1 MKLIKAIEALTRL
14 SGWLGALLVFPLI
27 GALIVEVFSRYV
39 AGRPTLWAFE
49 VSYMVMGAM
58 FMLGM
63 ANALRIGQHVSVDI
77 MALKLSPKVNA
88 AIRAVGYVMFLPVLA
103 WLVWELSKYA
113 LGAFESNERSGRSA
127 WNPVVWPI
135 FTVWFIG
142 FSILALQ
149 VVAEFL
155 KSVCLI
161 RGKAPVEG
169 GNHE

>member
-1 MKLIKAIEALTRL
+1 MKLIRSIEALTRVA
-14 SGWLGALLVFPLI
+14 GWLGAILVFPLI

-63 ANALRIGQHVSVDI
+63 ANALRVGQHVSVDI
-77 MALKLSPKVNA
+77 VTLQLKPRANAL
-88 AIRAVGYVMFLPVLA
+88 IRAVGYVLFLPVLV

-113 LGAFESNERSGRSA
+113 WSAFDTNERSGRSA

-135 FTVWFIG
+135 FTVWFLG
-142 FSILALQ
+142 FALLALQ
-149 VVAEFL
+149 VVAELL
-155 KSVCLI
+155 KSVRVLL
-161 RGKAPVEG
+161 GMTDVE
-169 GNHE
+169 ELAK

>member
-1 MKLIKAIEALTRL
+1 MKLIRSIEALTRVA
-14 SGWLGALLVFPLI
+14 GWLGAILVFPLI

-63 ANALRIGQHVSVDI
+63 ANALRVGQHVSVDI
-77 MALKLSPKVNA
+77 VTPQLKPRANAL
-88 AIRAVGYVMFLPVLA
+88 IRAVGYVLFLPVLV

-113 LGAFESNERSGRSA
+113 WSAFDTNERSGRSA

-135 FTVWFIG
+135 FTVWFLG
-142 FSILALQ
+142 FALLALQ
-149 VVAEFL
+149 VVAELL
-155 KSVCLI
+155 KSVRVLL
-161 RGKAPVEG
+161 GMTDVE
-169 GNHE
+169 EPAK

>member
-1 MKLIKAIEALTRL
+1 MKLIRSIEALTRFA
-14 SGWLGALLVFPLI
+14 GWLGALLVLPLI
-27 GALIVEVFSRYV
+27 GALIIEVLSRYV

-77 MALKLSPKVNA
+77 VSLQLSERANA
-88 AIRAVGYVMFLPVLA
+88 AVRALGYLLFLPVLV

-113 LGAFESNERSGRSA
+113 LSAFETNERSGRSA

-135 FTVWFIG
+135 FTVWFVG
-142 FSILALQ
+142 FALLALQ
-149 VVAEFL
+149 VFAELL
-155 KSVCLI
+155 KSICLLT
-161 RGKAPVEG
+161 GKHQFEEPAE
-169 GNHE
+169 

>member
-1 MKLIKAIEALTRL
+1 MKLIRSIEALTRFA
-14 SGWLGALLVFPLI
+14 GWLGALLVIPLV
-27 GALIVEVFSRYV
+27 GALVIEVLSRYV

-77 MALKLSPKVNA
+77 VSLQLSKRANA
-88 AIRAVGYVMFLPVLA
+88 TIRAIGYLLFLPVLV

-113 LGAFESNERSGRSA
+113 LSAFETNERSGRSA

-135 FTVWFIG
+135 FTVWLVG
-142 FSILALQ
+142 FALLALQ
-149 VVAEFL
+149 VFAELL
-155 KSVCLI
+155 KSICLLT
-161 RGKAPVEG
+161 GKYQSRESAE
-169 GNHE
+169 

>member
-1 MKLIKAIEALTRL
+1 MKLIRSIEALTRFA
-14 SGWLGALLVFPLI
+14 GWLGALLVLPLI
-27 GALIVEVFSRYV
+27 GALIIEVLSRYV

-77 MALKLSPKVNA
+77 VSLQLSERANA
-88 AIRAVGYVMFLPVLA
+88 AIRAIGYVLFLPVLV

-113 LGAFESNERSGRSA
+113 LSAFETNERSGRSA

-135 FTVWFIG
+135 FTVWFVG
-142 FSILALQ
+142 FALLALQ
-149 VVAEFL
+149 VIAELL

-161 RGKAPVEG
+161 TGKHHVKELAE
-169 GNHE
+169 